1 VSKAL
6 TDLKTKIKLILSQV
20 RPGTLFY
27 SYRSTALQLLRDAIA
42 AGHVADDPPRIEG
55 PGEAKMVQEQVEALR
70 ALYVRAPSGLQT
82 EFTSLLLANS
92 SRVNGAVVV
101 HAMIEIGG
109 LRVLADALKNT
120 QAVEAAKRAIM
131 WHALREKIA
140 HESHL
145 FSEEDLNI
153 IEKAA
158 NQETNRARSI
168 IATRVR
174 RLPPH

>member
-1 VSKAL
+1 
-6 TDLKTKIKLILSQV
+6 
-20 RPGTLFY
+20 
-27 SYRSTALQLLRDAIA
+27 
-42 AGHVADDPPRIEG
+42 
-55 PGEAKMVQEQVEALR
+55 MVQEQVEALR